1 MTPSVL
7 HLEQVYIIGKCMY
20 REERECYLLATCLSN
35 LSEFGGLSH
44 MVPWWGVGCILCS
57 LAATFSYHLLMTKL
71 SFLAGTWRDNG
82 LEETQPLLSPP
93 FPPPILLKVTGFISF
108 WLLLLLLLILLFCF
122 YFNQRVS
129 EPDGPGP

>member
-1 MTPSVL
+1 
-7 HLEQVYIIGKCMY
+7 MY
-20 REERECYLLATCLSN
+20 KEERECYLLATCLSN

-44 MVPWWGVGCILCS
+44 VVPRWGVGPILCS

-71 SFLAGTWRDNG
+71 SFLAGTWSDNG
-82 LEETQPLLSPP
+82 LEETQPLPAPP
-93 FPPPILLKVTGFISF
+93 FPLPILLKVTGFISF
-108 WLLLLLLLILLFCF
+108 WLLLLLLLMLLFCF